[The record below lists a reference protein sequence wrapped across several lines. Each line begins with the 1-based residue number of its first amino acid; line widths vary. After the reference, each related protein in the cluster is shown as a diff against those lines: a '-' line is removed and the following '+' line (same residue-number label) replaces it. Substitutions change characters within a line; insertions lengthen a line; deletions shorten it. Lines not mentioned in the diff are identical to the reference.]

1 LFCAILYPFADR
13 SCSYSFGRSD
23 RSLMKRILIL
33 FAHPALERSR
43 VNRLLIRGVR
53 DLPGV
58 TFHDLYEEY
67 PDFNIDVSREQS
79 LLVDHDI
86 LILQHPLFWYS
97 TPALLKEWQDLVL
110 EHGFAYGSD
119 GDRLAGKRMMLA
131 VTAAGPEEAY
141 SAGGYQHYSLRDFLR
156 PLEQTAR
163 LCSMRFTAPYVLY
176 SSLKAPSTGDVEPHV
191 DGYRRL
197 LEAIRDDRYDWDE
210 ADRRE
215 TVDLAS
221 LPIRAA
227 D

>member
-1 LFCAILYPFADR
+1 
-13 SCSYSFGRSD
+13 
-23 RSLMKRILIL
+23 MTKLIVYY
-33 FAHPALERSR
+33 AHPGHKHSHINRFMARAAEALDGITFVDPYRDYPRFDIDTDREQQ
-43 VNRLLIRGVR
+43 RLL
-53 DLPGV
+53 
-58 TFHDLYEEY
+58 
-67 PDFNIDVSREQS
+67 
-79 LLVDHDI
+79 DHDVV
-86 LILQHPLFWYS
+86 LFQFPLFWYS
-97 TPALLKEWQDLVL
+97 TPSIVKEWQDLVL
-110 EHGFAYGSD
+110 EHGFAYGGD

-131 VTAAGPEEAY
+131 VTAAGPEDAY

>member
-1 LFCAILYPFADR
+1 
-13 SCSYSFGRSD
+13 
-23 RSLMKRILIL
+23 MTKLIVYY
-33 FAHPALERSR
+33 AHPGHKHSHINRFMARAAEALDGITFVDLYRDYPRFDIDTDREQQ
-43 VNRLLIRGVR
+43 RLL
-53 DLPGV
+53 
-58 TFHDLYEEY
+58 
-67 PDFNIDVSREQS
+67 
-79 LLVDHDI
+79 DHDVV
-86 LILQHPLFWYS
+86 LFQFPLFWYS
-97 TPALLKEWQDLVL
+97 TPSIVKEWQDLVL

-131 VTAAGPEEAY
+131 VTAAGPEDAY
-141 SAGGYQHYSLRDFLR
+141 AAGGYQHYSLRDFLR